1 MKERFDIEALYEKMR
16 ASEKKEASAY
26 AKEYGGDRNMRPS
39 QVGMRADKWV
49 SKEGGKRLVSVAK
62 IPLSFQ
68 QKIVRTGVSFLF
80 GEAVQRIPS
89 EENEAF
95 SLMDELWR
103 ENRLDHLLRVFCE
116 KVQSE
121 TEAALV
127 FFEKK
132 NKEGFLEI
140 KTRVL
145 SSENGQLYPYF
156 DAYGDMQAFGW
167 EFETQNEGKTQSHL
181 YVFTDHFLYVYIKGE
196 TQGGWVLDE
205 KKSKP
210 NLFKKIPVVYHAQ
223 EYPQWWEVKELIDR
237 YEMTF
242 SKFCDTNDYF
252 ASPMLMVKGAVDSL
266 PQKDDTG
273 KLLKLDIMET
283 ERGNVVGA
291 DVSYLTWDQAPEAIQ
306 LELDHARSLIYA
318 LTDTPDLSLDNL
330 KGLGGVPSGF
340 ALQML
345 FMGAI
350 VKAKWKEGEYTTV
363 VSRAINILKAGL
375 SFIHPNLSERFE
387 KLKVRVKFSSILP
400 QNLSEMVRTLSEANG
415 GKPLMSQAEAVRKN
429 PLVEDPSKTLEELE
443 EEARQEQVESLSQS
457 YKMR

>member
-1 MKERFDIEALYEKMR
+1 MKNFDIEELYEKMR
-16 ASEKKEASAY
+16 SGEKKEASQY
-26 AKEYGGDRNMRPS
+26 AKEYGGDRTIRPS
-39 QVGMRADKWV
+39 QVGLRQDKWV
-49 SKEGGKRLVSVAK
+49 SKEGGKGLVSVAK

-80 GEAVQRIPS
+80 GEPAQKIPD
-89 EENEAF
+89 EDNEGFA
-95 SLMDELWR
+95 LLRALW
-103 ENRLDHLLRVFCE
+103 EKNRLDHLLRIFAE

-121 TEAALV
+121 TQAALV

-145 SSENGQLYPYF
+145 CNENGRLYPYF
-156 DAYGDMQAFGW
+156 DEYGDMQAFGW
-167 EFETQNEGKTQSHL
+167 EFETQSEGRRQPHL
-181 YVFTDHFLYVYIKGE
+181 YIFTDEFSYVYIKE
-196 TQGGWVLDE
+196 DQGSWVLDGE
-205 KKSKP
+205 RSKP
-210 NLFKKIPVVYHAQ
+210 NLFKKIPVVYLSQHRP
-223 EYPQWWEVKELIDR
+223 EWWEVKELIDR
-237 YEMTF
+237 YEMSF

-252 ASPMLMVKGAVDSL
+252 ASPMLTVKGAVDSL

-291 DVSYLTWDQAPEAIQ
+291 DVSYLTWDQAPEAIR
-306 LELDHARSLIYA
+306 LELQEARSLIYS

-345 FMGAI
+345 FMGTI
-350 VKAKWKEGEYTTV
+350 VKAKWKEGEYSTV
-363 VSRAINILKAGL
+363 LSRAINILKAGL
-375 SFIHPNLSERFE
+375 SFIHPGLSEEFKE
-387 KLKVRVKFSSILP
+387 LKVKVKFSSILP
-400 QNLSEMVRTLSEANG
+400 QNLQEIIATLSEANG

-429 PLVEDPSKTLEELE
+429 PLVEDPSKIIDELK
-443 EEARQEQVESLSQS
+443 EEAHREGILNISESYEL
-457 YKMR
+457 R